1 MNWRPH
7 ATCSFAGATVPRLLT
22 KSRAIS
28 YTRTEISRKPSRE
41 ATGMSTSSLR
51 AQIFPT
57 LLPLIH
63 TRLAFVHPLVQ
74 PALWAAPKI
83 PVKWDPT
90 DKNAPRAVGASTTP
104 CYPTRIQSR
113 SRGILE
119 AHGPMV
125 RGRGS
130 PGKPGEVSHLGVG
143 SESAIPPHGENLQ
156 WHYLQYASQLIF

>member
-1 MNWRPH
+1 
-7 ATCSFAGATVPRLLT
+7 
-22 KSRAIS
+22 
-28 YTRTEISRKPSRE
+28 
-41 ATGMSTSSLR
+41 MSTSSLR

-63 TRLAFVHPLVQ
+63 TRLEFVHPLVQ

-130 PGKPGEVSHLGVG
+130 PGKPGEVSHVVQYVGYLGAG
-143 SESAIPPHGENLQ
+143 SESAIPPLGRICNGITHSMLLN
-156 WHYLQYASQLIF
+156 